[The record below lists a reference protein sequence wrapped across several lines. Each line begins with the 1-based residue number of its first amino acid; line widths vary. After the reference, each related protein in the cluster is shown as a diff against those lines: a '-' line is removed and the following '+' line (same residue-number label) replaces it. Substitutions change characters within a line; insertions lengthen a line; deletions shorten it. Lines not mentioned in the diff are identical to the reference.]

1 VCTLIAF
8 WRSVPGYDIALG
20 MNRDESS
27 MRPADPP
34 AVLDGTPVIIAPRDR
49 QAGGT
54 WLGASGTGLV
64 VALSNR
70 RGATSPSA
78 RSRGQLV
85 LDALRQ
91 PSVSGVDVFRQ
102 REIREHEYNYWNLLA
117 ASGKELRF
125 FRYEGELAMNRGHEG
140 LNVLTNEGGN
150 VVTDPKVQFI
160 QGLLAKTPSRSIDEV
175 IRSLQ
180 GALRTHASG
189 AGGVGLCVHFAGGGT
204 VSSTIMALINYV
216 SPEVMGFTEDVN
228 RFVGEFAKEDRKR
241 LIPFGSVHPKRTKDP
256 KRDVERLA
264 SKWEMGG
271 MKIHPP
277 HQLFAANAYADG
289 KVPALRMIYK
299 TAERLKMPVMVHT
312 GTSVF
317 PGARSKFGDP
327 MALDDVAQDFPD
339 LTILMAHGGRPLWCD
354 TAFYLL
360 RRHRNLH
367 LGISGIP
374 SQRLREWFPRLE
386 EISAK
391 VVFGSDWPAPGVP
404 GIREEIEGLRSLAL
418 SERTKERILSENAAA
433 LVK

>member
-1 VCTLIAF
+1 MEEFHIRKGFPQSRDTATTLPGITDVHVHVEPYRSLKPLILDMLWREIPDRQPTSRLMDDPRAF
-8 WRSVPGYDIALG
+8 L
-20 MNRDESS
+20 EH
-27 MRPADPP
+27 
-34 AVLDGTPVIIAPRDR
+34 LDG
-49 QAGGT
+49 AGVER
-54 WLGASGTGLV
+54 A
-64 VALSNR
+64 
-70 RGATSPSA
+70 
-78 RSRGQLV
+78 
-85 LDALRQ
+85 
-91 PSVSGVDVFRQ
+91 
-102 REIREHEYNYWNLLA
+102 
-117 ASGKELRF
+117 
-125 FRYEGELAMNRGHEG
+125 
-140 LNVLTNEGGN
+140 
-150 VVTDPKVQFI
+150 
-160 QGLLAKTPSRSIDEV
+160 
-175 IRSLQ
+175 
-180 GALRTHASG
+180 
-189 AGGVGLCVHFAGGGT
+189 C
-204 VSSTIMALINYV
+204 LINYV

-256 KRDVERLA
+256 RRDVERLA

-289 KVPALRMIYK
+289 KLPALRTIYK

-360 RRHRNLH
+360 RRHRNVH
-367 LGISGIP
+367 LDISSIP
-374 SQRLREWFPRLE
+374 PKRLLEWFPRLE
-386 EISAK
+386 EVVDK

-404 GIREEIEGLRSLAL
+404 GIREEIEGLRSLPL
-418 SERTKERILSENAAA
+418 SERTQERILSGNAAV